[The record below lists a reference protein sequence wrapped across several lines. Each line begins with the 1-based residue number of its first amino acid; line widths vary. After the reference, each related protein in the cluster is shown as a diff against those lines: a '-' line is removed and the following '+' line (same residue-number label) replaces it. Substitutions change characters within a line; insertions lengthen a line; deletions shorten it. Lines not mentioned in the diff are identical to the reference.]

1 MTYKKITSA
10 LMALTMAASMT
21 AVSVNAEDTENP
33 EQEPVVIETQAPAPV
48 ETEAPAPV
56 ETAAP
61 APVETEAPAPVETA
75 SPVETEAPAPI
86 ETASPVETEAPATA
100 ASATDASTEGTQT
113 TAESVS
119 STTETAATTATEKET
134 AATTAESINKNIA
147 TPKLGD
153 FIITNGESS
162 SSAVISWTAVEG
174 ATGYEIQL
182 VQTPSGGKATSTS
195 IPSTTKTAFQF
206 DFGKDP
212 LKATVKVRALKDGE
226 KGAWAER
233 TVYLNGMKPEE
244 TKAATTATNKSTTKK
259 QETTTTK
266 KTETGK
272 TESPKTADSANIPA
286 VAGAA
291 AAALLAGVAV
301 QRKKK

>member
-21 AVSVNAEDTENP
+21 AVSVNAEDTENL

-147 TPKLGD
+147 VPKLGD

>member
-1 MTYKKITSA
+1 M
-10 LMALTMAASMT
+10 
-21 AVSVNAEDTENP
+21 
-33 EQEPVVIETQAPAPV
+33 
-48 ETEAPAPV
+48 
-56 ETAAP
+56 
-61 APVETEAPAPVETA
+61 
-75 SPVETEAPAPI
+75 
-86 ETASPVETEAPATA
+86 
-100 ASATDASTEGTQT
+100 
-113 TAESVS
+113 
-119 STTETAATTATEKET
+119 
-134 AATTAESINKNIA
+134 
-147 TPKLGD
+147 
-153 FIITNGESS
+153 
-162 SSAVISWTAVEG
+162 
-174 ATGYEIQL
+174 
-182 VQTPSGGKATSTS
+182 
-195 IPSTTKTAFQF
+195 
-206 DFGKDP
+206 
-212 LKATVKVRALKDGE
+212 KATVKVRALKDGE

>member
-1 MTYKKITSA
+1 MTYKKMTSA
-10 LMALTMAASMT
+10 LMALAMAASMT
-21 AVSVNAEDTENP
+21 AISVNAEDTENP

-61 APVETEAPAPVETA
+61 APVETAAPTPVETVAPTPVETVAPAPVETA
-75 SPVETEAPAPI
+75 A
-86 ETASPVETEAPATA
+86 PVETEAPATA

-134 AATTAESINKNIA
+134 VATTAESINKNIA
-147 TPKLGD
+147 APKLGD

-195 IPSTTKTAFQF
+195 IPSTTKTAFQ
-206 DFGKDP
+206 
-212 LKATVKVRALKDGE
+212 
-226 KGAWAER
+226 
-233 TVYLNGMKPEE
+233 
-244 TKAATTATNKSTTKK
+244 
-259 QETTTTK
+259 
-266 KTETGK
+266 
-272 TESPKTADSANIPA
+272 
-286 VAGAA
+286 
-291 AAALLAGVAV
+291 
-301 QRKKK
+301 